1 MKTVSVY
8 DLYLMAAQ
16 LLKDNAE
23 VVEISEGDTY
33 LSFEVPD
40 PNDESMTIDYDSI
53 EDVSSPDASSS
64 FTVSAGSI
72 APFVTTFHEL
82 ALTHNA
88 LLNTINCCLEELDS
102 KSISADE
109 RSFLKNRLKEF
120 ENYKNS
126 LVSFLSKFSDLDEK

>member
-40 PNDESMTIDYDSI
+40 PNDEFMTIDYDSI

-64 FTVSAGSI
+64 FTVSADSI
-72 APFVTTFHEL
+72 APFVTTFNEL
-82 ALTHNA
+82 ALTYNA

-102 KSISADE
+102 KSISADD
-109 RSFLKNRLKEF
+109 RSFLKNRLKEL
-120 ENYKNS
+120 ETYKNS
-126 LVSFLSKFSDLDEK
+126 LEAFLSKFSDLDEN